1 MKTSDGCLLAFVSRL
16 VPYVTRARHRILR
29 SSSGTDFFTPRR
41 LNVSAAPLLRFG
53 ILTKHLHVDKDSRGS
68 FKCCSVTTKAWAV
81 TLNMQGYFR
90 FRSPFSQC
98 QGVN

>member
-16 VPYVTRARHRILR
+16 VPYVTC
-29 SSSGTDFFTPRR
+29 GTGFYAVVRVLIFFTPRR
-41 LNVSAAPLLRFG
+41 LNVLAAQLLRFG
-53 ILTKHLHVDKDSRGS
+53 ILTKHLHVEKDSRGS
-68 FKCCSVTTKAWAV
+68 FKCCSVTTKGWAV